1 MFKKICSDPF
11 VVGSTKKD
19 CGSMFTLF
27 SPDSTNL
34 FPIKRKWIANDF
46 TEQAGQRNKAQLIM
60 LPPEPRFC
68 CRARMGMA
76 LSRVAVSAERH
87 WNDSGAEIYGAV

>member
-1 MFKKICSDPF
+1 
-11 VVGSTKKD
+11 
-19 CGSMFTLF
+19 MFTLF

-60 LPPEPRFC
+60 LPPEPCFC
-68 CRARMGMA
+68 CGAHTEAA
-76 LSRVAVSAERH
+76 LSRVAVSAERR
-87 WNDSGAEIYGAV
+87 WNDSS

>member
-1 MFKKICSDPF
+1 MWCAPP
-11 VVGSTKKD
+11 KD

-46 TEQAGQRNKAQLIM
+46 TEQLGQRNKAWFIM
-60 LPPEPRFC
+60 MPHEQCSC
-68 CRARMGMA
+68 CRAQIEA
-76 LSRVAVSAERH
+76 SLNRVAVSREELELPWP
-87 WNDSGAEIYGAV
+87 WNLLCCLS